1 MHQSSKKIIFKN
13 TFNILGGTYFK
24 EDSSRIKKVDVLVV
38 SWCHH
43 AIICHHVNIDR
54 VFDPE
59 LINYDSFNQIFLH
72 ADYLVFA
79 LISFAVV
86 KRLWFV
92 FKNSI
97 DLTLL
102 SPHNA

>member
-1 MHQSSKKIIFKN
+1 MYKRCKKIIFKN

-24 EDSSRIKKVDVLVV
+24 EDSSRIQKVDVLVV

-72 ADYLVFA
+72 ADNLVFP
-79 LISFAVV
+79 LIFFAVV

-102 SPHNA
+102 SPYNA

>member
-1 MHQSSKKIIFKN
+1 MYKRCKKIIFKN

-43 AIICHHVNIDR
+43 VNIDR

-72 ADYLVFA
+72 ADNLVFP
-79 LISFAVV
+79 LIFFAVV

-102 SPHNA
+102 SPYNA